1 MAQLHRIEPCLWF
14 DGEAEDAAKYYVSI
28 FPNSSIDL
36 VTHYG
41 KAGNDIHGQPEG
53 RVMTVQFRLDGQPF
67 LGLNG
72 GPQFKFTE
80 AVSFTV
86 RCETQEEIDYYW
98 EKLSAGGKPGPCGWL
113 KDRYGLSWQVAPS
126 SVMALF
132 ASKDRAAADRVMK
145 AVMGMGKLDIAAL
158 KKAQAGG

>member
-14 DGEAEDAAKYYVSI
+14 DGEAEDAAKHYVSI

-80 AVSFTV
+80 AISFTV